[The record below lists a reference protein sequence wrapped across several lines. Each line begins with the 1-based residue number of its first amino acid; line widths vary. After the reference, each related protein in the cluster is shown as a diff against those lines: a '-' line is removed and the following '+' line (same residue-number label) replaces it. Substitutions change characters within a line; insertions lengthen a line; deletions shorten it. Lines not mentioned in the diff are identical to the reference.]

1 MHEEK
6 AGTCW
11 NCGRALSAL
20 DYGRENT
27 CPGCGKSTRACR
39 NCRFFAPGRA
49 NECLEPMVERVVDK
63 QMANYCEYF
72 VPSSETGSGVG
83 PSRDEVLRN
92 AAENLFK

>member
-1 MHEEK
+1 MSEETT
-6 AGTCW
+6 GSCW

-27 CPGCGKSTRACR
+27 CPGCGKSTRVCR

-72 VPSSETGSGVG
+72 APSREAGSGAG
-83 PSRDEVLRN
+83 PSHDESLRN